1 MEFILIGVTALVML
15 NIFIGL
21 VSTVFS
27 AMYKE

>member
-21 VSTVFS
+21 VSAVFNL
-27 AMYKE
+27 MYKE